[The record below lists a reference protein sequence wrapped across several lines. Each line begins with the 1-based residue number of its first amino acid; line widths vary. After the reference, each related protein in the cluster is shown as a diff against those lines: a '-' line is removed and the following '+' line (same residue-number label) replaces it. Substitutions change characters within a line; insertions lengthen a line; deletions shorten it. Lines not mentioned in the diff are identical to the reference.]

1 MRLKDFIGCF
11 IFCACLVLPCFAVN
25 AAGVTNYSSFI
36 SADYWVKNNPAG
48 EQVILDAAGVA
59 AYNKRIADKSP
70 SVYDLKAYP
79 QTLAGSTVKGYVS
92 GYDVLNDPLFRLGKE
107 VSQNYKNILIKETN
121 TDKIPAQVNV
131 RYGVTVRRSNLRV
144 LPTNEGFFII
154 LPIIILMLCRKLLL
168 LFPSRLLFCIRVP
181 TAFFTMCRAI
191 TTAAGFRVLT

>member
-1 MRLKDFIGCF
+1 M
-11 IFCACLVLPCFAVN
+11 VLPCFAVN

-48 EQVILDAAGVA
+48 EQIILDAAGVA
-59 AYNKRIADKSP
+59 AYNKRIADKST

-131 RYGVTVRRSNLRV
+131 RYGA
-144 LPTNEGFFII
+144 
-154 LPIIILMLCRKLLL
+154 IIILMLCRKLLL

>member
-1 MRLKDFIGCF
+1 M
-11 IFCACLVLPCFAVN
+11 VLPCFAVN

-144 LPTNEGFFII
+144 LPTNEGLNQRRAF
-154 LPIIILMLCRKLLL
+154 LL
-168 LFPSRLLFCIRVP
+168 SYR
-181 TAFFTMCRAI
+181 
-191 TTAAGFRVLT
+191 

>member
-1 MRLKDFIGCF
+1 MGKGVSKMRLKDFIGCF

-107 VSQNYKNILIKETN
+107 VSQNYKNILIKDEGS
-121 TDKIPAQVNV
+121 
-131 RYGVTVRRSNLRV
+131 RY
-144 LPTNEGFFII
+144 
-154 LPIIILMLCRKLLL
+154 RKLLHL
-168 LFPSRLLFCIRVP
+168 VYGKRAVRLL
-181 TAFFTMCRAI
+181 
-191 TTAAGFRVLT
+191 

>member
-59 AYNKRIADKSP
+59 AYNKKIADKS
-70 SVYDLKAYP
+70 
-79 QTLAGSTVKGYVS
+79 
-92 GYDVLNDPLFRLGKE
+92 LFRLGKE

-144 LPTNEGFFII
+144 LPTNEEPTKGFFII

-168 LFPSRLLFCIRVP
+168 LFPSRLLFCIKVP

>member
-48 EQVILDAAGVA
+48 EQVILDAAEVA

-70 SVYDLKAYP
+70 SVYDLKA
-79 QTLAGSTVKGYVS
+79 YVS

-144 LPTNEGFFII
+144 LPTNEGLFYYPTDNNFDAGNCCCCFRAAYYFASECQR
-154 LPIIILMLCRKLLL
+154 LFLLCAEL
-168 LFPSRLLFCIRVP
+168 
-181 TAFFTMCRAI
+181 
-191 TTAAGFRVLT
+191 

>member
-1 MRLKDFIGCF
+1 MFG
-11 IFCACLVLPCFAVN
+11 FAVLC
-25 AAGVTNYSSFI
+25 GKCCRCYQLQQL
-36 SADYWVKNNPAG
+36 YKCGLLGKNNPAG

-144 LPTNEGFFII
+144 LPTNEGLFYYPTDNNFDALQETAVAVSEPLII
-154 LPIIILMLCRKLLL
+154 LHQSANGFFLLCAEL
-168 LFPSRLLFCIRVP
+168 
-181 TAFFTMCRAI
+181 
-191 TTAAGFRVLT
+191 